1 MCCLLLNKIVFLFS
15 SLIFSSFWALKRLI
29 KFCLSEY
36 FWILCEYFLDTDTLS
51 TTFPAKTSIESWK
64 REDQCRHQPDR
75 TQKTTSKPATLP
87 SQNCEEWITRR
98 RRQSPSAQRSRQKF
112 SCSVKEPLHQ
122 QCQVSII
129 NISLAGKIVI
139 SSNLIDSLPKLI
151 FLDFW
156 GTILTSL
163 VSFWSIFATLYGDVS
178 TKPHL
183 NRENILNIS
192 YFSSQQTEDYI
203 IANY

>member
-1 MCCLLLNKIVFLFS
+1 MNI
-15 SLIFSSFWALKRLI
+15 
-29 KFCLSEY
+29 
-36 FWILCEYFLDTDTLS
+36 YFLDPGTPS
-51 TTFPAKTSIESWK
+51 TTFPAKTSSIESRK
-64 REDQCRHQPDR
+64 RANKCRHQPDR
-75 TQKTTSKPATLP
+75 TQKTTSKPPTWP
-87 SQNCEEWITRR
+87 SQNCEKWITRW